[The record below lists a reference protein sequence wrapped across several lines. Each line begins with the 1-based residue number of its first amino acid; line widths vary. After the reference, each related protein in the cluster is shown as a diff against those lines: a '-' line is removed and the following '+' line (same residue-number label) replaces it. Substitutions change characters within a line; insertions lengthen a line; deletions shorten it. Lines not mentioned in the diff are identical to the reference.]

1 MNKSQLVEQIAKNA
15 ELSKS
20 DAERAL
26 RSAINAIVGALS
38 DGGEVS
44 LVGFGTFKVND
55 RSARIGRNPK
65 TGEELNIPAAKV
77 PAFKAGKALKEALK
91 EACNH

>member
-77 PAFKAGKALKEALK
+77 PAFKAGKALKEV
-91 EACNH
+91 CNH

>member
-77 PAFKAGKALKEALK
+77 PAFKAGKALKEA
-91 EACNH
+91 CNH